1 VGFLARLPGP
11 SWSTQRCLHPF
22 RNNVPVYGKRKGYI
36 PRVKEDFGDG
46 GAFPEIHVA
55 QYPLDLG
62 RLDKKSTA
70 IVAVNVNVGGG
81 KKVFQSATDLVEKP
95 VEPVCCL
102 QPDKTAHRDRF
113 CDVSARFRL
122 S

>member
-1 VGFLARLPGP
+1 MP
-11 SWSTQRCLHPF
+11 Q
-22 RNNVPVYGKRKGYI
+22 YGKRKGYI

-95 VEPVCCL
+95 VEPVR
-102 QPDKTAHRDRF
+102 A
-113 CDVSARFRL
+113 S
-122 S
+122 